1 MKHVPDIM
9 FMLRRVLKNIINL
22 RHKIKIANEQKNYKY
37 FNEDREGCQL
47 GRIHFANGRLLKFN
61 FLKKK
66 KKKVLIAAN
75 LKETFPEILKKY
87 NFVTKKL
94 LPETSN

>member
-9 FMLRRVLKNIINL
+9 FMLQRVLKNIINL

-66 KKKVLIAAN
+66 VLVAAN
-75 LKETFPEILKKY
+75 LKKTFSEIFKKY

-94 LPETSN
+94 LPETLN